1 MRPAT
6 APAASEE
13 VVVTP
18 SSGQAPDPPVRS
30 ADRPLSPQARR
41 IVAAATTLF
50 YERGALA
57 TSVRD
62 ITQACG
68 LTPGSLYNHFS
79 SKEEL
84 LHVLVR
90 AIHLQHEEAM
100 VEAQAEVAGDPL
112 AELCLL
118 VQVVVHRYAT
128 HRESARVA
136 NREYGLLTG
145 DRLEDVVGLRHRALA
160 RVSEVLRR
168 GQSEGVF
175 DLDPA
180 LTPGLLATA
189 VFDMSVHLS
198 EWFQEGEPYTG
209 VEIAGRYAAL
219 ACRMAGAS
227 PTPELLERGR
237 RWVDRTSSAPDG
249 ADLTPS

>member
-1 MRPAT
+1 MTGTNAPTPDRPAN
-6 APAASEE
+6 
-13 VVVTP
+13 
-18 SSGQAPDPPVRS
+18 
-30 ADRPLSPQARR
+30 RPLSPQARR
-41 IVAAATTLF
+41 IAAAATSLF

-84 LHVLVR
+84 LHVVVR
-90 AIHLQHEEAM
+90 AIHVRHEEAM
-100 VEAQAEVAGDPL
+100 AEAQAHVAGDPL

-128 HRESARVA
+128 SRESARVA

-145 DRLEDVVGLRHRALA
+145 YRHQEIVALRHRALS

-168 GQSEGVF
+168 GQQEGAF
-175 DLDPA
+175 HLDPA

-198 EWFQEGEPYTG
+198 EWFREGEPYTG

-227 PTPELLERGR
+227 ATPELLERGR
-237 RWVDRTSSAPDG
+237 QWIDRSSSAGQEP
-249 ADLTPS
+249 T

>member
-1 MRPAT
+1 MPQDASPTPDRP
-6 APAASEE
+6 
-13 VVVTP
+13 
-18 SSGQAPDPPVRS
+18 

-68 LTPGSLYNHFS
+68 LTQGSLYNHFS

-84 LHVLVR
+84 LHVIVR
-90 AIHLQHEEAM
+90 TIHVEHEDAM

-128 HRESARVA
+128 RQVRARVA

-145 DRLEDVVGLRHRALA
+145 FRHREIVEVRRRALD
-160 RVSEVLRR
+160 RMTEVLRR
-168 GQSEGVF
+168 GQSEGAF

-189 VFDMSVHLS
+189 LFDMSVHLS
-198 EWFQEGEPYTG
+198 EWFREGEPYTG

-219 ACRMAGAS
+219 ACRMAGARA
-227 PTPELLERGR
+227 TPELLEQGQ
-237 RWVDRTSSAPDG
+237 RWVERTTSAERHR
-249 ADLTPS
+249 T